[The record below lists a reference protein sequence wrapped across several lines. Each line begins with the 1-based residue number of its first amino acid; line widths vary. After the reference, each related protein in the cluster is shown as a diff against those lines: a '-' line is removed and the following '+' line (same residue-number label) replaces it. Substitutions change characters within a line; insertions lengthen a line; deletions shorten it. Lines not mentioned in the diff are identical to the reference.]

1 MNNPYL
7 LLKYIGVLFMKITE
21 SVSYRVKEILKA
33 RKMTQYRLEQLTG
46 ISHNTMN
53 SLLNCRYESCNL
65 KTIFIIIEALDLSIH
80 QFFNCPAFEF
90 FNLDIE

>member
-1 MNNPYL
+1 
-7 LLKYIGVLFMKITE
+7 MKITE
-21 SVSYRVKEILKA
+21 SVSYRVKEILEA

-46 ISHNTMN
+46 ISHNTMS

-80 QFFNCPAFEF
+80 QFFNSPAFEF
-90 FNLDIE
+90 LNLDIE